1 MFLGK
6 WRLSDKL
13 MGQLEASRSEK
24 IVLTT
29 ILMDG
34 YSLSCIKTIMAS
46 MPSWNL
52 GPALKMTLLLSGNS
66 KSLELKSLR
75 KVKTTGMILSS
86 LGKLISTN
94 QARVLKIM
102 DTLLLLTKSS
112 QELNT
117 MMLLEP
123 FALRLMTT
131 ALATLLSILEI
142 LITLAHTLEM
152 DGLKR

>member
-1 MFLGK
+1 
-6 WRLSDKL
+6 
-13 MGQLEASRSEK
+13 
-24 IVLTT
+24 
-29 ILMDG
+29 
-34 YSLSCIKTIMAS
+34 
-46 MPSWNL
+46 
-52 GPALKMTLLLSGNS
+52 
-66 KSLELKSLR
+66 
-75 KVKTTGMILSS
+75 MILSS